1 MRIAIVGAGISGLT
15 VAERLNAEHDITV
28 FEAADQVGGHTHT
41 LRVETPD
48 GPQDV
53 DTGFVVFNEATY
65 PEFCRLLARLGV
77 ASQPTRMGFG
87 VTDERSGVEY
97 AGESLAGVFA
107 QKRNLVR
114 PAFLRM
120 LSDVLRFNR
129 TALRLAEHLP
139 ADATLSQLCDAGR
152 FSPEFR
158 DLYLVPMGAAIWSS
172 VERHMLAFPARFFI
186 RFFRNHGLLEPPQR
200 QLAWRVIAG
209 GSRRYVEALVRPFAG
224 RIRVSAPVERV
235 AREAGGVRVSGPGFE
250 EHFDQVVL
258 ATHSDQALRV
268 LADAT
273 PPEREVLGAF
283 PYQRND
289 AVLHT
294 DTSVLPR
301 RRRAWASWN
310 YRVSGD
316 REKPVSMTY
325 DMSRLQGLRTREPL
339 LVSLN
344 AGARIRPDRV
354 LRRIHFEHPVFTL
367 ASVAAQARH
376 GEVSGA
382 DRVHFCGAYWRNG
395 FHEDGVV
402 SGLAVADA
410 IARARDAA

>member
-1 MRIAIVGAGISGLT
+1 MKIAIIGAGISGLAA
-15 VAERLNAEHDITV
+15 AERLHAGHDIAV
-28 FEAADQVGGHTHT
+28 FEAAETVGGHSHT
-41 LRVETPD
+41 VRVETAD

-65 PEFCRLLARLGV
+65 PEFCRLLSRLGV

-87 VTDERSGVEY
+87 VVDDRTGIEY

-107 QKRNLVR
+107 QKRNLFR
-114 PAFLRM
+114 PDFLRM
-120 LSDVLRFNR
+120 LADVMRFNR
-129 TALRLAEHLP
+129 TALTLAERLP
-139 ADATLSQLCDAGR
+139 ENATLSLLCEAGR
-152 FSPEFR
+152 FSPAFR
-158 DLYLVPMGAAIWSS
+158 DLYLVPMGAAIWSTD
-172 VERHMLAFPARFFI
+172 EQRMLEFPARLFI
-186 RFFRNHGLLEPPQR
+186 RFFKNHGLLEPPAR
-200 QLAWRVIAG
+200 QLAWRVITG
-209 GSRRYVEALVRPFAG
+209 GSRRYVDALVRPFSD
-224 RIRVSAPVERV
+224 RLRVATPVHRV
-235 AREAGGVRVSGPGFE
+235 ARSEGGVLVSGPGYE
-250 EHFDQVVL
+250 ERFDEVVL
-258 ATHSDQALRV
+258 AVHADTALRI

-273 PPEREVLGAF
+273 PRERELLGAF

-294 DTSVLPR
+294 DTRVLPR

-310 YRVSGD
+310 YRVPAERG
-316 REKPVSMTY
+316 RPVSMTY

-344 AGARIRPDRV
+344 AEAIVDPSTV
-354 LRRIHFEHPVFTL
+354 LRRVQFEHPVLTL

-376 GEVSGA
+376 AEISGT

-402 SGLAVADA
+402 SGLAVANA
-410 IARARDAA
+410 IARGRG

>member
-1 MRIAIVGAGISGLT
+1 MRIAIIGGGISGLA
-15 VAERLNAEHDITV
+15 VAERLHAGHDITV
-28 FEAADQVGGHTHT
+28 FEAAEHVGGHTHT
-41 LRVETPD
+41 VRVETAD

-87 VTDERSGVEY
+87 VTDDRTGIEY

-107 QKRNLVR
+107 QKRNLFR
-114 PAFLRM
+114 PGFLRM
-120 LSDVLRFNR
+120 LADVIRFNR
-129 TALRLAEHLP
+129 TAPELAESLP
-139 ADATLSQLCDAGR
+139 GDATLSRLCEAGR
-152 FSPEFR
+152 FSGAFR

-172 VERHMLAFPARFFI
+172 DERSMLEFPARFFI
-186 RFFRNHGLLEPPQR
+186 RFFRNHGLLEPPRR
-200 QLAWRVIAG
+200 QLAWRVITG
-209 GSRRYVEALVRPFAG
+209 GSRRYVDALVRPFAG
-224 RIRVSAPVERV
+224 RLRVSTPVQCV
-235 AREAGGVRVSGPGFE
+235 ARSGDGVLVAGPGFSE
-250 EHFDQVVL
+250 RFDEVVL
-258 ATHSDQALRV
+258 AVHADQALGM

-273 PPEREVLGAF
+273 PREREVLGAF

-294 DTSVLPR
+294 DTGLLPR

-310 YRVSGD
+310 YHVPAERGQ
-316 REKPVSMTY
+316 PVSMTY

-344 AGARIRPDRV
+344 AGARIRPARV
-354 LRRIHFEHPVFTL
+354 LRRIRFEHPVFTL

-376 GEVSGA
+376 AEISGA

-402 SGLAVADA
+402 SALAVADA
-410 IARARDAA
+410 IARARGGV